1 MADFIR
7 AAITFVLSNFPLTFF
22 VIGLIASLIAI
33 AWSPAP
39 LDAATIV
46 EKLISWHVFFALGVT
61 YLYNFVFHVFF
72 GKMAAAFIGWADSP
86 FQFEVGMASLGFSAV
101 AFMAAFRSFDLRL
114 AAILGS
120 SVFLLGAAAGHI
132 CRWHG
137 PKFAPRNA
145 GIIFCM
151 DIMFAGRVRAAW
163 VQHRYGRPAARPLYD
178 RAATVGV
185 QPPHRRRVDRNP
197 SEKSK

>member
-22 VIGLIASLIAI
+22 VIGLIVSLIAI
-33 AWSPAP
+33 AWSPAAR
-39 LDAATIV
+39 DAATIV

-61 YLYNFVFHVFF
+61 YLCNFVFHVFF

-101 AFMAAFRSFDLRL
+101 AFTAAFRSFDLRL

-120 SVFLLGAAAGHI
+120 SLFLLGAAAGHVYQMVTE
-132 CRWHG
+132 RN
-137 PKFAPRNA
+137 FAPGNA
-145 GIIFCM
+145 GIIFYM
-151 DIMFAGRVRAAW
+151 DIIVPLVGFALLVL
-163 VQHRYGRPAARPLYD
+163 QHRYGRPFGRL
-178 RAATVGV
+178 
-185 QPPHRRRVDRNP
+185 
-197 SEKSK
+197 S